1 MILKINKIEPLI
13 IFLLVTSQIS
23 TYTIFTI
30 LFPINDSILQ
40 IFKYLCIFLPIIYL
54 FKGFKIE
61 IKMLF
66 VILTFFISI
75 LINDIDP
82 KFNSEIRFI
91 TWIIMISMI
100 GPLFY
105 SNNLNLFKEKLLD
118 IFMYVFM
125 ILGTISFIYWLI
137 GLQSLGRGHFSG
149 VFGHSMVLAP
159 ISSMGVLYSIYRY
172 YKSETNFFKYFY
184 FILFISN
191 FLSLVLSASRSALV
205 AVLIALFIF
214 LIFAKVRYKKIFF
227 FFAVL
232 IGIIANNFISLNLE
246 KSNLTQSIA
255 TRGFD
260 NTREILWH
268 DRLLEFKSSPFF
280 GVGFAAQ
287 NDNIDG
293 KIGKKGSDEGVV
305 EPGSTYLMI
314 LSMTGLVG
322 TIAIIIFFS
331 NYIKNLKFWRNNLLE
346 INYKI
351 LLLIFFFIHFIA
363 EGYIFSS
370 GSIFAFIFWLL
381 IAVTYPNQYNNNLKK
396 GIIK

>member
-1 MILKINKIEPLI
+1 MSLKIYRIEYLI
-13 IFLLVTSQIS
+13 IFLLVISQIL

-66 VILTFFISI
+66 VILIFLTSI

-82 KFNSEIRFI
+82 KFNSEVRFA
-91 TWIIMISMI
+91 TWIVMIAMI

-105 SNNLNLFKEKLLD
+105 SYHLNLFKEKLLNT
-118 IFMYVFM
+118 FMYVFM
-125 ILGTISFIYWLI
+125 ILGAISFIYWLF
-137 GLQSLGRGHFSG
+137 GFPSLGRGHFSG
-149 VFGHSMVLAP
+149 LFNHSMVLSP
-159 ISSMGVLYSIYRY
+159 ISSMGVLFSIYKF
-172 YKSETNFFKYFY
+172 YKSETNFLKYFY
-184 FILFISN
+184 FILFIFN
-191 FLSLVLSASRSALV
+191 FLALILSASRSALA

-214 LIFAKVRYKKIFF
+214 LLFAKIRYKKIFLF
-227 FFAVL
+227 FGILV
-232 IGIIANNFISLNLE
+232 GIIANSFISLNLE
-246 KSNLTQSIA
+246 KNNLTQSIT

-287 NDNIDG
+287 DDNIKG
-293 KIGKKGSDEGVV
+293 KIGKKGSEEGVV
-305 EPGSTYLMI
+305 EPGSAYLMI
-314 LSMTGLVG
+314 LSMTGLLG
-322 TIAIIIFFS
+322 TIV
-331 NYIKNLKFWRNNLLE
+331 
-346 INYKI
+346 
-351 LLLIFFFIHFIA
+351 LLIFFSKYILSLNFWEKNLFNINYKFLLFIFFSIHFIA

-370 GSIFAFIFWLL
+370 GSIFSFIFWLL
-381 IAVTYPNQYNNNLKK
+381 VASTYPNSYNYKENIL
-396 GIIK
+396 

>member
-1 MILKINKIEPLI
+1 MTLKINKIESTM
-13 IFLLVTSQIS
+13 IFLLVASQIS
-23 TYTIFTI
+23 TYTIFTL

-40 IFKYLCIFLPIIYL
+40 IFKYLCMFLPTIYL

-66 VILTFFISI
+66 VILIFLTSI

-91 TWIIMISMI
+91 TWIVMISMI

-105 SNNLNLFKEKLLD
+105 SYHLNLFKEKLLD
-118 IFMYVFM
+118 TFMYVFM
-125 ILGTISFIYWLI
+125 LLGTISFIYWLA
-137 GLQSLGRGHFSG
+137 GFQSLGRGHFSG
-149 VFGHSMVLAP
+149 IFSHSMVLAP
-159 ISSMGVLYSIYRY
+159 ISSMGVLYAIHRF
-172 YKSETNFFKYFY
+172 YKAETNFLKYFY
-184 FILFISN
+184 LILFLSN
-191 FLSLVLSASRSALV
+191 FLALILSASRSALA

-214 LIFAKVRYKKIFF
+214 LIFAKLKYKKYFLFF
-227 FFAVL
+227 GIL
-232 IGIIANNFISLNLE
+232 MGIIANSFISLNLE
-246 KSNLTQSIA
+246 KSNITQSIA

-268 DRLLEFKSSPFF
+268 DRLLEFKNNPYF

-287 NDNIDG
+287 DDKIKG
-293 KIGKKGSDEGVV
+293 KIGKRGSEEGVV

-314 LSMTGLVG
+314 LSMTGLLG

-331 NYIKNLKFWRNNLLE
+331 RYIKNLKFWKNNLLE

-351 LLLIFFFIHFIA
+351 LLLTFFIIHFIA

-381 IAVTYPNQYNNNLKK
+381 IANTYPNQYNNLKE
-396 GIIK
+396 GI

>member
-1 MILKINKIEPLI
+1 MTFELNKVKNSIIILLI
-13 IFLLVTSQIS
+13 ISQLS
-23 TYTIFTI
+23 NYTILTI
-30 LFPINDSILQ
+30 LFPINPVLIQL
-40 IFKYLCIFLPIIYL
+40 IKYTCIFLPIIYL

-66 VILTFFISI
+66 VILVFLTSI

-82 KFNSEIRFI
+82 KFNSEVRFI
-91 TWIIMISMI
+91 TWIVMIAMI

-105 SNNLNLFKEKLLD
+105 SYHLNLFKEKLLD
-118 IFMYVFM
+118 TFMYVFM
-125 ILGTISFIYWLI
+125 ILGAISFIYWLV
-137 GLQSLGRGHFSG
+137 GFPSLGRGHFSG
-149 VFGHSMVLAP
+149 LFGHSMVLAP
-159 ISSMGVLYSIYRY
+159 ISSMGTLYAIYRF
-172 YKSETNFFKYFY
+172 YKAETNFLKYFY
-184 FILFISN
+184 LILFLSN
-191 FLSLVLSASRSALV
+191 FLALVLSASRSALV

-214 LIFAKVRYKKIFF
+214 LIFAKLRYKKFF
-227 FFAVL
+227 LFFGVL
-232 IGIIANNFISLNLE
+232 IGIITNSFISLNLE

-268 DRLLEFKSSPFF
+268 DRLLEFKNNPFF

-287 NDNIDG
+287 DDKIDG
-293 KIGKKGSDEGVV
+293 KIGKKGSDEGVI

-314 LSMTGLVG
+314 LSMTGLLG
-322 TIAIIIFFS
+322 AFTLLIFFS
-331 NYIKNLKFWRNNLLE
+331 KYIISLSFWKNNLFN

-351 LLLIFFFIHFIA
+351 LLFIFFFVHFIA

-381 IAVTYPNQYNNNLKK
+381 VASTYPNSYNKNGN
-396 GIIK
+396 IS